1 VSQTRW
7 IIAGCRGQLGHA
19 LLRQLEADPGSE
31 ICAAV
36 DLPELDV
43 ADPAAVARLFEAQPT
58 PPSVLV
64 NAAALT
70 QVDRCEREPE
80 AAYRANALAPGV
92 LAEACAAAGTTL
104 VHVSTDYVFPGDANR
119 PYTEEDEPAPRSV
132 YGRTKLAGEE
142 RVSAASDDFLLA
154 RTSWV
159 FGQGRNFIAAILAQA
174 EARRRGEAS
183 GPLRVVADQRGR
195 PTYAEDLAEAI
206 RGLLEARARGLYHL
220 AGGGVASW
228 WDLARATLDASGFED
243 MPVERIRTDELDL
256 DAPRPAWSVL
266 DCSKAEALGVRLRDW
281 RDALQAYLESPEA
294 PRRAQA
300 ADA

>member
-7 IIAGCRGQLGHA
+7 IIAGSRGQLGHA
-19 LLRQLEADPGSE
+19 LLRQLAADPGSE

-43 ADPAAVARLFEAQPT
+43 ADPAAVARLFEAQPA

-104 VHVSTDYVFPGDANR
+104 VHVSTDYVFPGDADR
-119 PYTEEDEPAPRSV
+119 PYTEEDKPGPRSV

-142 RVSAASDDFLLA
+142 RARAASDDLLLA

-183 GPLRVVADQRGR
+183 GPLRVVADQRGC

-228 WDLARATLDASGFED
+228 WDLARATLDASGFEE
-243 MPVERIRTDELDL
+243 MAVERIRTDQLDL
-256 DAPRPAWSVL
+256 DAPRPTWSVL